1 MAVIVPLNQTS
12 AVSLLINHDF
22 VFHSSTISILV
33 EEHANY
39 RVEGLGH
46 TKLFET
52 VSERHD

>member
-1 MAVIVPLNQTS
+1 MAVIVLLNQTS